1 MDLQAEL
8 AARLGVVPAVPIAE
22 GSDLESSVAPSES
35 VSAAGGKKKKK
46 KKRKHKDKGLAE
58 EDDDI
63 EKSSSKPKGDVRV
76 CWFMFHVVCI
86 MCCKFWQKPYCML
99 LCNILRYCNIWRLF

>member
-8 AARLGVVPAVPIAE
+8 AARLGVVPAVPIAG

-35 VSAAGGKKKKK
+35 VSAAGGRKKKKK
-46 KKRKHKDKGLAE
+46 KKHKDKGLAE
-58 EDDDI
+58 EDGEDI

-76 CWFMFHVVCI
+76 CWFMFDVLNCTCYV
-86 MCCKFWQKPYCML
+86 MCYKFVFMYCSIQ
-99 LCNILRYCNIWRLF
+99 CN